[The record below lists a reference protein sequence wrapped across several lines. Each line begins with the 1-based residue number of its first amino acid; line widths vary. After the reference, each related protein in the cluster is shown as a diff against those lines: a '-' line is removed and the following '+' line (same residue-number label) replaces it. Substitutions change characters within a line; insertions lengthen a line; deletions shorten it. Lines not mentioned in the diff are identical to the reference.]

1 MSRRPAIKCVITL
14 TACANKAHR
23 VAQPLE
29 SSAKVHELYFFV
41 TLISAIE
48 NTSLGGLDGPRRER
62 SHPVRLR
69 LLQQQKL
76 ATAFTHENAN
86 LRPHF
91 RRPADAEGA
100 STAHRN
106 VRGANMLPGW
116 VLHLRVT
123 LSPHFA

>member
-76 ATAFTHENAN
+76 ATAFTHGMPDCDRIFGVRPMRRVRP
-86 LRPHF
+86 LRTETSAAQICCLVGCYTSVSH
-91 RRPADAEGA
+91 
-100 STAHRN
+100 
-106 VRGANMLPGW
+106 
-116 VLHLRVT
+116 
-123 LSPHFA
+123 